1 MAVWPEFPGLAWPE
15 CVGKDG
21 ACHKHQTDSWRFFLF
36 LPERGGVTDAFI
48 LDVGPLMRPGS

>member
-1 MAVWPEFPGLAWPE
+1 MAVWPEFPGEAWPE
-15 CVGKDG
+15 RVGKG
-21 ACHKHQTDSWRFFLF
+21 ACHKHQAEYSWRFLF